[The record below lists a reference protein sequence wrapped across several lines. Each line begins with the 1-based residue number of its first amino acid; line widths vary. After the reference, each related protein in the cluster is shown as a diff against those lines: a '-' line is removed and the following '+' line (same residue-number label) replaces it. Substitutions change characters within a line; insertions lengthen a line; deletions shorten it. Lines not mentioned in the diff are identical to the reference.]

1 MHQNPEMDDLSTLG
15 VNYSSYMIQDL
26 PFFGGVGRWLGPS
39 SSGFFNYYIII
50 IVVSVD
56 FDAIACSWRDLS
68 FVPAIGCK

>member
-39 SSGFFNYYIII
+39 SSGFFNYYIIYYYYI
-50 IVVSVD
+50 YYYYSRFDRWILTLLPVVGE
-56 FDAIACSWRDLS
+56 I
-68 FVPAIGCK
+68 